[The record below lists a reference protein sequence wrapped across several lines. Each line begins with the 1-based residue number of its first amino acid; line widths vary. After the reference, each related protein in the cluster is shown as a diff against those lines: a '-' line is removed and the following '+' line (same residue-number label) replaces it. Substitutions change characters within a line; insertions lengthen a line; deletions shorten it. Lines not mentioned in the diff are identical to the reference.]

1 MSRWIL
7 SITLVASV
15 LAVRAEAIEMFTNF
29 NNGQNVGLPPMEVP
43 ISMYPGF
50 GRGGWAPG
58 VVGAPLRTMP
68 PVPSMSPTGPAPM
81 IFHRGNGGQFET
93 GMNVRPQPNV
103 VAVRNGRRQRLSG
116 RTPVPAEKRDSGT
129 ADSAAPTPAEAPRGL
144 TILKPETATPA
155 DFGERTL
162 SAESN
167 REPATITAGGIN
179 SDGES
184 SAFFQNATSGW

>member
-1 MSRWIL
+1 MSRHFL
-7 SITLVASV
+7 SVAIIMSFA
-15 LAVRAEAIEMFTNF
+15 AVRAEAIEMFTNF

-43 ISMYPGF
+43 IGMYPGF

-68 PVPSMSPTGPAPM
+68 PVPAMSPTGPAPM
-81 IFHRGNGGQFET
+81 IFRRGNGGQFET

-103 VAVRNGRRQRLSG
+103 VAVRNGRRQRFNG
-116 RTPVPAEKRDSGT
+116 RTPVPAANRDGGN
-129 ADSAAPTPAEAPRGL
+129 AEPAAPTQAEAPRGL
-144 TILKPETATPA
+144 TVLKPEAATPA
-155 DFGERTL
+155 DFGERAL
-162 SAESN
+162 SAEST
-167 REPATITAGGIN
+167 REPATSTAGGIN

>member
-1 MSRWIL
+1 
-7 SITLVASV
+7 
-15 LAVRAEAIEMFTNF
+15 MFTNF

-116 RTPVPAEKRDSGT
+116 RTPVPAENRDSGN
-129 ADSAAPTPAEAPRGL
+129 AEPAAPTPAEAPRGL

-155 DFGERTL
+155 DFGERAL
-162 SAESN
+162 SAEST
-167 REPATITAGGIN
+167 REPTNTTANAIN